1 MPQFLILTL
10 PITAFEFLMY
20 HLSVKDGNE
29 KAKKIHFRLIKEHIS
44 TVEENN
50 GMYSTDDEDFN
61 EIGNDKTSED

>member
-1 MPQFLILTL
+1 
-10 PITAFEFLMY
+10 MY
-20 HLSVKDGNE
+20 QLSVSEGNE